1 MPPTFRGKKS
11 SEPRAGRATRLL
23 GVPTAIDLWRPQ
35 LHDTADE
42 MVLEAAVN
50 GMATDLVT
58 WNVRDFKPA
67 AHRFGLRVSPPDAF
81 WTAFSKELK

>member
-1 MPPTFRGKKS
+1 
-11 SEPRAGRATRLL
+11 
-23 GVPTAIDLWRPQ
+23 
-35 LHDTADE
+35 

-67 AHRFGLRVSPPDAF
+67 AHKFGLRVSPPDAF